1 MKTIFITITWGSV
14 VRNILRTEIF
24 KILKSR
30 RDLRIVLA
38 VLHTPGTPFYK
49 SKSFAA
55 EFSGEN
61 VIVENVGVKSNRVER
76 ALKKLAEMIFFN
88 INYNE
93 TIRLKEMTLKKKNYF
108 RYLGLKFVKKV
119 LGKNNKVIEAL
130 EKLDTFL
137 FGYKH
142 RYYRELFEKYK
153 PSLIFSTDFLWP
165 HEWGLIRAAKHY
177 DVPVVSMVLS
187 WDHLTKGRLPTKFDK
202 VIVWND
208 FLKGQLTDY
217 YGYSPND
224 IFVSGIP
231 HFDYYIRDK
240 DKLSSRREFLKNVGT
255 APNEKL
261 ITYTTSPPT
270 LSPFEQDVIEIMC
283 EAIKNGEIK
292 YPSHLHVRFH
302 PADNSGR
309 YERLKKHGDIITF
322 ETPGKSASRAGYTWG
337 PDKAD
342 MLHYANLLSHSDV
355 MINVCSTVTIDASAF
370 DTPVINIAFDG
381 YEKKPYWD
389 STARYYDYTHYK
401 KIVETKGAKITRNK
415 EELITYINEYLNN
428 PKLDSEGRR
437 RIVKEMCY
445 KLDGNA
451 GERIAESILNFI
463 NERGGQK

>member
-1 MKTIFITITWGSV
+1 MKTIAITITHGIV
-14 VRNILRTEIF
+14 VRNILRTDVF

-30 RDLRIVLA
+30 GDLRIVLA
-38 VLHTPGTPFYK
+38 VLYTPRTPFYK

-55 EFSGEN
+55 EFSGGN
-61 VIVENVGVKSNRVER
+61 VIVENVGVKSNIVER

-119 LGKNNKVIEAL
+119 LGKNKKVIEAL

-177 DVPVVSMVLS
+177 GVPVVSMILS
-187 WDHLTKGRLPTKFDK
+187 WDHLSKGRLPTKFDK

-208 FLKGQLTDY
+208 FLKGQLIDY

-231 HFDYYIRDK
+231 HFDYYIHDK
-240 DKLSSRREFLKNVGT
+240 DKLSYRREFLKNVGT

-270 LSPFEQDVIEIMC
+270 VSPFEQDVIEIIC

-302 PADNSGR
+302 PADNFGR
-309 YERLKKHGDIITF
+309 YEKLKKYRGIVTF
-322 ETPGKSASRAGYTWG
+322 ETPGKSASRAEYKWG
-337 PDKAD
+337 PDKVD
-342 MLHYANLLSHSDV
+342 MLHYADLLLHSDV
-355 MINVCSTVTIDASAF
+355 IINIASTVSIDASAF

-381 YEKKPYWD
+381 YEKKSYCD
-389 STARYYDYTHYK
+389 SVIRYYNQTHYK
-401 KIVETKGAKITRNK
+401 NVVATEGIKIAKNK
-415 EELITYINEYLNN
+415 EELIRYINDYLRN
-428 PKLDSEGRR
+428 PKLDSEGRK
-437 RIVKEMCY
+437 RIVKEQCY
-445 KLDGNA
+445 RLDA
-451 GERIAESILNFI
+451 KSGERISRYILSFLEN
-463 NERGGQK
+463 

>member
-1 MKTIFITITWGSV
+1 MKTVVITITHGIV
-14 VRNILRTEIF
+14 VRNILRTDVF

-38 VLHTPGTPFYK
+38 VLHRTPFFN

-61 VIVENVGVKSNRVER
+61 VIVENVGVKSNIVER
-76 ALKKLAEMIFFN
+76 ALRKIAEMIFFN

-93 TIRLKEMTLKKKNYF
+93 TIRIKEMTLKKKSYF
-108 RYLGLKFVKKV
+108 GYLGLKLVKKV
-119 LGKNNKVIEAL
+119 LGKNKNVIEAL
-130 EKLDTFL
+130 KSLDVFL

-142 RYYRELFEKYK
+142 KYYRELFEKYK

-165 HEWGLIRAAKHY
+165 HEWGLIRAAEHY

-187 WDHLTKGRLPTKFDK
+187 WDHLSKGRLPTRFGK

-208 FLKGQLTDY
+208 FLKGQLMEY
-217 YGYSPND
+217 YDYSPND

-231 HFDYYIRDK
+231 HFDYYIHDK
-240 DKLSSRREFLKNVGT
+240 GRLSSRREFLKNVGT

-270 LSPFEQDVIEIMC
+270 VSPFEQDVIEIVC

-302 PADNSGR
+302 PADNFGR
-309 YERLKKHGDIITF
+309 YEKLKKYGNIVTF
-322 ETPGKSASRAGYTWG
+322 EIPGKSVSRAGYTWG
-337 PDKAD
+337 PDRED
-342 MLHYANLLSHSDV
+342 MLHYADLLLHSDV
-355 MINVCSTVTIDASAF
+355 IINIASTVSIDASAF

-381 YEKKPYWD
+381 YEEKSYFD
-389 STARYYDYTHYK
+389 SVIRYYDQTHYK
-401 KIVETKGAKITRNK
+401 KVVGTGGVKIAKNK
-415 EELITYINEYLNN
+415 EELIRYINDYLRN
-428 PKLDSEGRR
+428 PKLDSEGRKK
-437 RIVKEMCY
+437 IVREQCY
-445 KLDGNA
+445 RLDGKS
-451 GERIAESILNFI
+451 GKRIALYILSFL
-463 NERGGQK
+463 KK